1 MNNRLTGLRTAVAVT
16 LMFVAVADAA
26 TYRVLPSETDV
37 LAGATIALSVEVETE
52 AGDNVVGFGYF
63 SFAIDLT
70 LTGTAGVTGTDI
82 SNVLI
87 NETNFDDLLNI
98 SFGFPQGNQYLG
110 IAGVTTDILPPTFGD
125 TAGDITWLLDFE
137 LMIPVTAELGDTITI
152 TPSEGALEN
161 LIANASFDNVS
172 PQTFLPATMTIVP
185 EPTTAALLITLLGLR
200 TVVSARRRFRGDR

>member
-16 LMFVAVADAA
+16 LMFAAVADAA

-63 SFAIDLT
+63 SFAIDLA
-70 LTGTAGVTGTDI
+70 LTGAPWAMGSVISTDSI
-82 SNVLI
+82 LI

-125 TAGDITWLLDFE
+125 TAGDITWLLNFE
-137 LMIPVTAELGDTITI
+137 LIIPVTAELGDTITI
-152 TPSEGALEN
+152 TPTEGALEN
-161 LIANASFDNVS
+161 LIANASFDNVA
-172 PQTFLPATMTIVP
+172 PQHFQPATLTVVP
-185 EPTTAALLITLLGLR
+185 EPTTLTMLIALSAALL
-200 TVVSARRRFRGDR
+200 AKRRRCGVS